1 MPEALL
7 AVSSMSWSGL
17 SDITGVLLVA
27 MFIIAGAF
35 FGYALRGLVGR
46 WKAEAIEKRM
56 RLREE
61 EAESE
66 VKARLKE
73 ADIAARA
80 AVVKAREEFETS
92 TKKRRDELEALE
104 ARLTDREGK
113 LDAKSTMLDARE
125 EKVKADAAEAERKD
139 ADASD
144 KLRAAE
150 AGLERL
156 AGLSR
161 EEARRQVFSD
171 AEAELREDMAA
182 LTHRILENAR
192 DDADRKAGAV
202 VADAI
207 QRCAVSHASELMTT
221 TVPLQGEGVKG
232 RIIGRDGRNIRTL
245 EAATGVTMLV
255 DDIPDAV
262 VLSSFDP
269 VRREIAR
276 RALNH
281 LVSDGRIHPS
291 SIEDAVK
298 CAADE
303 VERAAADAGAEA
315 AAEARVS
322 GLPSETIRM
331 MGRLRFRTS
340 FSQNVLRH
348 SIEVAL
354 LMGRMAEELSLDSA
368 KARRIGFLHDVG
380 KALDSD
386 KKGAHAAL
394 GAEFLKANGEDEET
408 VLAVAA
414 HHPEAKLDGGV
425 YGVLC
430 AAADAISS
438 SRPGARQETVD
449 IYVERLRKLE
459 EIVNSHKGVL
469 KSYAVQ
475 AGRDLRVIVDPG
487 TVSDADAQLLARDI
501 CREISAGIQFPG
513 QIRVTVVREMRV
525 TEYAK

>member
-1 MPEALL
+1 MPDAFL

-46 WKAEAIEKRM
+46 WKAEVIEKRM
-56 RLREE
+56 RIREE

-66 VKARLKE
+66 VKAKLKE

-92 TKKRRDELEALE
+92 TKQRRDELEALE

-113 LDAKSTMLDARE
+113 LDAKSAMLDSRE
-125 EKVKADAAEAERKD
+125 EKVKAAAAEAEKKD
-139 ADASD
+139 AAASD
-144 KLRAAE
+144 KLRTAE
-150 AGLERL
+150 AALERL

-161 EEARRQVFSD
+161 DEARKQVLSE
-171 AEAELREDMAA
+171 ASAELREDMAA
-182 LTHRILENAR
+182 LTHRIVENAR
-192 DDADRKAGAV
+192 DDAERKAGAL

-207 QRCAVSHASELMTT
+207 QRCAVSHASEMMTT

-276 RALNH
+276 LALNH
-281 LVSDGRIHPS
+281 LVTDGRIHPS
-291 SIEDAVK
+291 SIEDAVAV
-298 CAADE
+298 AAEE
-303 VERAAADAGAEA
+303 VEKAAADAGSAA
-315 AAEARVS
+315 AAEVRVS
-322 GLPSETIRM
+322 GLPKEIVRM
-331 MGRLRFRTS
+331 MGRLRVRTS

-348 SIEVAL
+348 SVEVAL

-368 KARRIGFLHDVG
+368 KARRIGFLHDIG
-380 KALDSD
+380 KAIDSE

-394 GAEFLKANGEDEET
+394 GADFLKANGEDEET

-414 HHPEAKLDGGV
+414 HHPEAKVDGGV

-438 SRPGARQETVD
+438 SRPGARQETVE

-459 EIVNSHKGVL
+459 DIVNGHAGVQ

-487 TVSDADAQLLARDI
+487 VVSDADAQLLARDI
-501 CREISAGIQFPG
+501 CREISSSIQFPG
-513 QIRVTVVREMRV
+513 QIRVTVVREMRI